1 MIIKLREAVDFL
13 DNDFLTKSETP
24 IDLQW
29 KIYRGT
35 LSRQSLPIKIYSA
48 FNEHYNKF
56 YELYNKIIENESN
69 YDFSI
74 CSEIDQLGFAL
85 EKLYSDVENYLT
97 KEARF
102 ELKICLEKIV
112 NYLKDLKE
120 KVTYDQLV

>member
-1 MIIKLREAVDFL
+1 MIIKLCEAVDFL
-13 DNDFLTKSETP
+13 DNDFLMKSETP

-35 LSRQSLPIKIYSA
+35 LARQSLPIKIYSA
-48 FNEHYNKF
+48 FNEQYNRF
-56 YELYNKIIENESN
+56 YELYDKIINNETV
-69 YDFSI
+69 YDFGLST
-74 CSEIDQLGFAL
+74 EIDQLGFTL
-85 EKLYSDVENYLT
+85 EKLYTDVEGQLN

-120 KVTYDQLV
+120 KVLHDQYA